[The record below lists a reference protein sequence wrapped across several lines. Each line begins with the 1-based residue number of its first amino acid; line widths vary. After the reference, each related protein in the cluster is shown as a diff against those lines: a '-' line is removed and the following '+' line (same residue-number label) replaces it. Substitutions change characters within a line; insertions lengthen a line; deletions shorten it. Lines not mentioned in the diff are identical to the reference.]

1 MAIMRAGG
9 GPETSLL
16 ARGRGLWLRP
26 LAIGDYAQW
35 AELRARSRDHLTPW
49 EPEWSRDELTRDAFR
64 RRIRHHLREARDDQ
78 GYAFA
83 VLDERTDRLIG
94 GLSLSNLRRGVT
106 QSASLGYWVGLP
118 HFRQGA
124 MTEAVRA
131 IIPMA
136 FGALR
141 LHRIEAAT
149 MPENAPSIR
158 VLERNGFAREG
169 YARRYLKINGDWR
182 DHILFARLADDVGMS
197 EGSRW

>member
-1 MAIMRAGG
+1 MAIMRVGG
-9 GPETSLL
+9 GLEGSLVV
-16 ARGRGLWLRP
+16 RGRGLWLRP

-35 AELRARSRDHLTPW
+35 AELRALSRNHLTPW
-49 EPEWSRDELTRDAFR
+49 EPEWSRDELSRDAFR
-64 RRIRHHLREARDDQ
+64 RRIRHHERECREDL

-83 VLDERTDRLIG
+83 MFDEGADRLIG
-94 GLSLSNLRRGVT
+94 GVSLSNLRRGVT

-118 HFRQGA
+118 HTRQGA

-131 IIPMA
+131 IVPFA

-149 MPENAPSIR
+149 MPENKASIR

-182 DHILFARLADDVGMS
+182 DHILFARLVGDAAVG
-197 EGSRW
+197 EEQGC